1 MVIDSDIKTIDCFGW
16 QDVYFATKQAEAV
29 RVKNR
34 IPVQTIEGAT
44 GLLITI
50 RFTTCNVMHV
60 SWESKNAQKR

>member
-1 MVIDSDIKTIDCFGW
+1 MVIDSDINTIDCFEW
-16 QDVYFATKQAEAV
+16 RDIYHAIKEAKAV
-29 RVKNR
+29 RVKNK

-60 SWESKNAQKR
+60 SWESKK